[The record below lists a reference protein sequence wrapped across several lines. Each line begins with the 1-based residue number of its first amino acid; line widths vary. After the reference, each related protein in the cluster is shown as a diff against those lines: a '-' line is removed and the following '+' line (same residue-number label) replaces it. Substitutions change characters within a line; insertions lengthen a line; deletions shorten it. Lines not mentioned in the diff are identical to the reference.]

1 MKASIY
7 TGEQFIFETEII
19 EIKLGDVINGYKI
32 NDIEIIANLEV
43 KLQGEKI

>member
-7 TGEQFIFETEII
+7 IGEQFIFETEII
-19 EIKLGDVINGYKI
+19 EIRIGDVINGYVI
-32 NDIEIIANLEV
+32 NDIEIIGKLEI

>member
-7 TGEQFIFETEII
+7 TGEQFIFETEIDCVRI
-19 EIKLGDVINGYKI
+19 GDVINNYKI
-32 NDIEIIANLEV
+32 IDIEIIGNLEI

>member
-19 EIKLGDVINGYKI
+19 EISVGDRINGYVIK
-32 NDIEIIANLEV
+32 DIEIIGKLEI